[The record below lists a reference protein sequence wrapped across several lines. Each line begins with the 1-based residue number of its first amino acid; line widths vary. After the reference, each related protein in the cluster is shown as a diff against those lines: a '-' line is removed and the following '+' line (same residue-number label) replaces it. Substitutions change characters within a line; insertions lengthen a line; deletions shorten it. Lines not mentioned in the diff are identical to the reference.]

1 MDSKLIPL
9 SILYALLILYSLTT
23 HLCIAT
29 DTIFAGQSLVGNQTI
44 ISRGENF
51 ELGFFTPGK
60 SLKYYI
66 GIWYKKIS
74 VQNRTVVWVGN
85 RNQPLSSASN
95 SELKLLKNGNLVLL
109 NQFKKPIWTTNSTSD
124 SLNSPQLVLQDD
136 GNLIVRDGSNPSSFI
151 WQSFDHFTDTWLPGG
166 KFRYDYRAMKGQKI
180 ISWKN
185 SEDPSPGT
193 FSLVAEQDTE
203 HTLKWKEFHQYWTS
217 GVWNGDS
224 YTATPEMRVRGHFNF
239 SFVSNENE
247 SYFTYSTLNKSLLA
261 RFVMD
266 ISGQIKQLLW
276 VEEAQKWLLFWSVP
290 QRHCDVY
297 NLCGAF
303 GICRDNYP
311 NSCECSPG
319 FEWHYPKDWDL
330 LDYSGG
336 CVRETSLL
344 CGNKDRFLKISNTR
358 LPMNSAILRVESAEK
373 CEAACLSN
381 CSCNAYAYNGTG
393 CLTWF
398 GDLLNTQQLD
408 GGGDDLYLRLAGS
421 STGFSSAKKVSLLV
435 IGAVVGLT
443 NISVAFIVALIAWK
457 RAVKRSAGETS
468 LSESARSSVV
478 LKHDGAFLTSFSYGD
493 LKVATKKFSEK
504 IGSGSFGCVYKGTS
518 SDSTLIAVKKLEG
531 ISQGEKQFRSEV
543 STIGLIQHVN
553 LVRLRGFCCEGKKRM
568 LVYDFMPNG
577 SLSTHLFHEKGSKVL
592 SWNIR
597 FQIAVGIAR
606 GLAYLH
612 EECRDYIIHCDIK
625 PENILLDAD
634 FTPKVADFGLAKIV
648 CRKFSHVIT
657 TIRGTIGYLAPE
669 WSSGMAITT
678 KADVYSYGMMLFEI
692 ISGRRNLKQSN
703 NGMAWFFPTWAANK
717 VIFEE
722 QPVLAILDSK
732 LEGNADINELTRAF
746 RVASWCIREEV
757 VQRPS
762 MGQVVQI
769 LEGLLEV
776 NPPPVQSYLQS
787 LVANEEKVNFFSE

>member
-1 MDSKLIPL
+1 MDSKLIPF
-9 SILYALLILYSLTT
+9 SILYALLILYSFTT
-23 HLCIAT
+23 HFCIAA
-29 DTIFAGQSLVGNQTI
+29 DTIIVGQSLVGNQTI
-44 ISRGENF
+44 ISRGGNF
-51 ELGFFTPGK
+51 ELGFFTPGN

-66 GIWYKKIS
+66 GIWYKRIS
-74 VQNRTVVWVGN
+74 VQNRTVVWVAN
-85 RNQPLSSASN
+85 RDQHLRNPFT
-95 SELKLLKNGNLVLL
+95 SELKLLENGNLVLL

-136 GNLIVRDGSNPSSFI
+136 GNLIVRAGSNPSSFI

-203 HTLKWKEFHQYWTS
+203 HTLRWKGFHQYWTS

-224 YTATPEMRVRGHFNF
+224 YTTTPQMRVHDRFNF
-239 SFVSNENE
+239 SFVSNKNE

-266 ISGQIKQLLW
+266 ISGQSKQLLW
-276 VEEAQKWLLFWSVP
+276 VEEAQKWLLSWSVP
-290 QRHCDVY
+290 PRQCDVY

-303 GICRDNYP
+303 GICSDNHP
-311 NSCECSPG
+311 NSCECLPG
-319 FEWHYPKDWDL
+319 FEQHSPKDWDL

-336 CVRETSLL
+336 CVRKTSLQ
-344 CGNKDRFLKISNTR
+344 CANKDRFFKIPNTR
-358 LPMNSAILRVESAEK
+358 LPMNSVNLRVESAENCK
-373 CEAACLSN
+373 VACLGN

-408 GGGDDLYLRLAGS
+408 SGGDDLFLRLRGS
-421 STGFSSAKKVSLLV
+421 SSVFRSSIKVSLVV
-435 IGAVVGLT
+435 IGAVLGFT
-443 NISVAFIVALIAWK
+443 SISMAFIVVLTAWK
-457 RAVKRSAGETS
+457 RAVRRAAG
-468 LSESARSSVV
+468 
-478 LKHDGAFLTSFSYGD
+478 GFLTPFRYAD

-504 IGSGSFGCVYKGTS
+504 VGSGNFGCVYKGTLP
-518 SDSTLIAVKKLEG
+518 DSTLIAVKKLEG

-543 STIGLIQHVN
+543 STIGLIQHLN
-553 LVRLRGFCCEGKKRM
+553 LVRLRGFCCEGIKRM

-577 SLSTHLFHEKGSKVL
+577 SLSTHLFHQKDSKVL
-592 SWNIR
+592 SWTVR
-597 FQIAVGIAR
+597 YHIAVGIAK

-625 PENILLDAD
+625 PENILVDAD
-634 FTPKVADFGLAKIV
+634 FTPKVADFGLAKLL
-648 CRKFSHVIT
+648 CREFSHVIT

-669 WSSGMAITT
+669 WSSGVAITT
-678 KADVYSYGMMLFEI
+678 KVDVYSYGMMLFEI
-692 ISGRRNLKQSN
+692 ISGRRNLKQSKD
-703 NGMAWFFPTWAANK
+703 GKAWFFPTWAANK
-717 VIFEE
+717 VLSEG
-722 QPVLAILDSK
+722 QPVLSVLDNK
-732 LEGNADINELTRAF
+732 LEGKADSDELTRAF
-746 RVASWCIREEV
+746 RVACWCIREEA

-776 NPPPVQSYLQS
+776 NSPPIQSYLHS
-787 LVANEEKVNFFSE
+787 LVANEETIDFFSE